1 MKHFTSKNQKLGEYG
16 ELLAGEFLIKKGFT
30 ILEKNYT
37 KKVGEIDI
45 VAVKGDH
52 LHFVEVKSL
61 VLENVS
67 HETKMTH
74 LDRVGNVPRETLK
87 RVPRE
92 TLEYT
97 PFQNV
102 SRSKLKK
109 FGKTVSI
116 YLSERRVSHETKWC
130 IDVIAVVFIINQKKA
145 KIDVLWNVT

>member
-1 MKHFTSKNQKLGEYG
+1 
-16 ELLAGEFLIKKGFT
+16 
-30 ILEKNYT
+30 
-37 KKVGEIDI
+37 
-45 VAVKGDH
+45 
-52 LHFVEVKSL
+52 
-61 VLENVS
+61 
-67 HETKMTH
+67 MTH

-130 IDVIAVVFIINQKKA
+130 IDVIAVVFIINRLNACKKMTII
-145 KIDVLWNVT
+145 KM

>member
-1 MKHFTSKNQKLGEYG
+1 MKHFTSKNQKIGEYG
-16 ELLAGEFLIKKGFT
+16 ELLAGEFLTKKGFI

-45 VAVKGDH
+45 VAVKENQ

-61 VLENVS
+61 VLEKVS
-67 HETKMTH
+67 HETKMP
-74 LDRVGNVPRETLK
+74 DFDQIGNVSRETTK

-102 SRSKLKK
+102 SRSKLRKL
-109 FGKTVSI
+109 GKTVSI
-116 YLSERRVSHETKWC
+116 YLSERRVSHETRWC
-130 IDVIAVVFIINQKKA
+130 IDVISVTFITDQKKA
-145 KIDVLWNVT
+145 KIGVLWNVT